1 MGYWKQVS
9 IILDDCEFKDL
20 CRIRDALKMLEPYE
34 LFPLVN
40 KHLLKN
46 VEQRIETYGLEALK

>member
-34 LFPLVN
+34 VGNPE
-40 KHLLKN
+40 LLKE
-46 VEQRIETYGLEALK
+46 VERRIEDWD